1 MMIEKSGSIRLR
13 DIPVAGNLPPEQQAL
28 AAGTLL
34 YISGKLYNRSLAFLV
49 LCRV

>member
-28 AAGTLL
+28 AAGC
-34 YISGKLYNRSLAFLV
+34 A
-49 LCRV
+49 